1 MKTLRQPD
9 VLLRIAA
16 SLLVSFFIV
25 MNGRWDRISNAFFS
39 PYFYIAFVFSFVVS
53 FFLLYLVRIGNTFL
67 DQKFPWKS
75 DASLALWVKIF
86 KIAVRAVFQIVVCFI
101 IPSLINLLI
110 IALYFR
116 LINSMFDV
124 GDYLIHD
131 FPIIALLL
139 ILLNCYYII
148 QQFRKVPVEIRYV
161 MSEPNRQTM
170 QLSRFDTFVT
180 VDVARDVLYCGRLAK
195 RVQIHLRDEQRF
207 TVEDALRDL
216 ADQYEPSGL
225 FQINRSIVINLA
237 IVKGY
242 EKGLRRD
249 NLQLTIHD
257 DYANLPSMQNSSLFV
272 VTKEHIE
279 AFKSK
284 MDMRFDTQN
293 L

>member
-1 MKTLRQPD
+1 M
-9 VLLRIAA
+9 
-16 SLLVSFFIV
+16 
-25 MNGRWDRISNAFFS
+25 
-39 PYFYIAFVFSFVVS
+39 
-53 FFLLYLVRIGNTFL
+53 
-67 DQKFPWKS
+67 
-75 DASLALWVKIF
+75 
-86 KIAVRAVFQIVVCFI
+86 
-101 IPSLINLLI
+101 I

-116 LINSMFDV
+116 LINSIFDV

-249 NLQLTIHD
+249 NLQLTIHE
-257 DYANLPSMQNSSLFV
+257 DYINLPSLQNSSLFV
-272 VTKEHIE
+272 VTKEHID